1 MKRVF
6 LNGLLAAGA
15 LVIGSS
21 ALFAAPSDVV
31 RTRITGLRE
40 LGAAFKAVNDGLR
53 GSEMQSVLVQQS
65 ARQIRNAARDQYRWF
80 PQGSGLQPGVK
91 TAAKPE
97 IWSQAARF
105 RAAQDAFARQADVF
119 FQAVNAGSP
128 AAIRAEARKLGATC
142 KSCHDTFRFT
152 PELIQ

>member
-6 LNGLLAAGA
+6 LIGLLAAGA

-21 ALFAAPSDVV
+21 ALLAAPSDVV
-31 RTRITGLRE
+31 RARITGLRE

-53 GSEMQSVLVQQS
+53 GSEMQSVLIQQS

-80 PQGSGLQPGVK
+80 PQGSGPQPGVK

-119 FQAVNAGSP
+119 FQAASAGSP
-128 AAIRAEARKLGATC
+128 AAIRAEARKLGANC
-142 KSCHDTFRFT
+142 KSCHDTFRL
-152 PELIQ
+152 PQS